1 MTATWSVNKKIFL
14 QNAITVKN
22 NQPLMAVV
30 KNNAYHYDLEF
41 AVTQFIHAGIDTF
54 STTSLREAIQIR
66 QLAPDATIFLM
77 NAVYEFDLVREHQ
90 IHMTLPSLTYYYN
103 HKNDLSGIHVHLE
116 FENLLHRSGF
126 KDLNEIKEVLKDH
139 HHNQNAKMIISGL
152 WTHFGYADEFDV
164 SDYNVERSQWMEIV
178 ESLLSEG
185 YQFDL
190 IHAQN
195 SASFYREGQILLPHH
210 THARVGIALYGSRPY
225 SSLNQH
231 DIVQSLTVKANVIQ
245 VREVQAGDY
254 CGYSFAFEV
263 TKNNTKL
270 AVVDIG
276 YGDGILRT
284 RAKHEA
290 LINGKHYPIRALMM
304 SHMFVEVDGNVHAQ
318 DEVILYNNDIRI
330 DEYTFKG
337 VGANSEQLSAM
348 NHDSLKKEYISNDC

>member
-1 MTATWSVNKKIFL
+1 MQQS
-14 QNAITVKN
+14 
-22 NQPLMAVV
+22 
-30 KNNAYHYDLEF
+30 
-41 AVTQFIHAGIDTF
+41 
-54 STTSLREAIQIR
+54 
-66 QLAPDATIFLM
+66 FLM

-103 HKNDLSGIHVHLE
+103 HKNDLAGIHVHLE

-178 ESLLSEG
+178 EALLSEG

-231 DIVQSLTVKANVIQ
+231 DIVQSLTVKAHVIQ

-254 CGYSFAFEV
+254 CGYS
-263 TKNNTKL
+263 L
-270 AVVDIG
+270 
-276 YGDGILRT
+276 
-284 RAKHEA
+284 
-290 LINGKHYPIRALMM
+290 P
-304 SHMFVEVDGNVHAQ
+304 
-318 DEVILYNNDIRI
+318 
-330 DEYTFKG
+330 
-337 VGANSEQLSAM
+337 
-348 NHDSLKKEYISNDC
+348 LK